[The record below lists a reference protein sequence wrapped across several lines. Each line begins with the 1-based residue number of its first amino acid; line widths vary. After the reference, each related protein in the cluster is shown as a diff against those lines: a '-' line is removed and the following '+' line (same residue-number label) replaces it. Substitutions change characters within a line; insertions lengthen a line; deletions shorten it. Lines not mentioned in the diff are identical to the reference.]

1 MSTITQM
8 LCNKFGGIRERNAV
22 FNEEYVTA
30 QDLQNIELYF
40 TGVNNG
46 IGIRT
51 VRGNISV
58 NDSLV
63 GSKRIIGLWQ
73 SNQAQKS
80 YFFVYAEDNTE
91 GVLYNFNRETKELE
105 VLKSGL
111 TPTGKSNGFD
121 TTQGWSDLFFF
132 TNGENMFTVEMNHTE
147 DEGITTSIEVK
158 DMNLK
163 DRDGRSV
170 VGINATIFDNRL
182 WVVKNNIAWYSVQ
195 ANIYDFATSDAAIT
209 TSAGYIELLK
219 NVTAIHEYLG
229 SLAVF
234 YSDSSTLIKVENG
247 VFSVAD
253 ESPGGCAGYNS
264 LVFHDTNLYFYD
276 DTKKSVFS
284 FKQVITGEKTL
295 GENVAVDIQNILLSI
310 DSDNLDEIRTLSV
323 FMEGRNE
330 IWWIL
335 PIKSTY
341 EVNGVV
347 KPASIV
353 LIFDYLKGEWIKRK
367 CQKINSACIIKDLL
381 YSAGDDGHIFEEYN
395 SDTFN
400 GDYIQHYY
408 RCTPLNLGAM
418 NTLKVL
424 VFPPRASFDMPYNNQ
439 FYVKYVKNYNVI
451 KKPKI
456 RFVKSK
462 LKNFMRWGQHLWGEV
477 YWASENTN
485 VIGKFPSATFK
496 ILEIEMYSTKPSENF
511 SIKNLEFSKIKVKQ
525 V

>member
-1 MSTITQM
+1 
-8 LCNKFGGIRERNAV
+8 
-22 FNEEYVTA
+22 
-30 QDLQNIELYF
+30 
-40 TGVNNG
+40 
-46 IGIRT
+46 
-51 VRGNISV
+51 
-58 NDSLV
+58 
-63 GSKRIIGLWQ
+63 
-73 SNQAQKS
+73 
-80 YFFVYAEDNTE
+80 
-91 GVLYNFNRETKELE
+91 
-105 VLKSGL
+105 
-111 TPTGKSNGFD
+111 
-121 TTQGWSDLFFF
+121 
-132 TNGENMFTVEMNHTE
+132 MNHTE
-147 DEGITTSIEVK
+147 NEGVTTSIEVK

-195 ANIYDFATSDAAIT
+195 ANIYDFATSDASIT

-234 YSDSSTLIKVENG
+234 YADSSTLIKVENG

-253 ESPGGCAGYNS
+253 DSPGGCAGYNS

-284 FKQVITGEKTL
+284 FKQVVTGEKTL

-367 CQKINSACIIKDLL
+367 CQKINSANVINNLL

-408 RCTPLNLGAM
+408 KCTPLNLGAM

-462 LKNFMRWGQHLWGEV
+462 LKNFMIWGQHLWGEV
-477 YWASENTN
+477 FWSSDNTN

-496 ILEIEMYSTKPSENF
+496 VLEIEMYSTKASENF

>member
-63 GSKRIIGLWQ
+63 GSKRIIGLWH
-73 SNQAQKS
+73 STQAQKS
-80 YFFVYAEDNTE
+80 YFFVYAEDKTE
-91 GVLYNFNRETKELE
+91 GILYNFNRETDTLE
-105 VLKSGL
+105 VIKSGL

-147 DEGITTSIEVK
+147 DEGFTTSIEVK

-219 NVTAIHEYLG
+219 NVTAIHEYLD

-276 DTKKSVFS
+276 
-284 FKQVITGEKTL
+284 
-295 GENVAVDIQNILLSI
+295 ENN
-310 DSDNLDEIRTLSV
+310 
-323 FMEGRNE
+323 NE
-330 IWWIL
+330 IER
-335 PIKSTY
+335 KQY
-341 EVNGVV
+341 
-347 KPASIV
+347 AS
-353 LIFDYLKGEWIKRK
+353 
-367 CQKINSACIIKDLL
+367 
-381 YSAGDDGHIFEEYN
+381 
-395 SDTFN
+395 
-400 GDYIQHYY
+400 
-408 RCTPLNLGAM
+408 
-418 NTLKVL
+418 
-424 VFPPRASFDMPYNNQ
+424 
-439 FYVKYVKNYNVI
+439 
-451 KKPKI
+451 
-456 RFVKSK
+456 
-462 LKNFMRWGQHLWGEV
+462 
-477 YWASENTN
+477 
-485 VIGKFPSATFK
+485 
-496 ILEIEMYSTKPSENF
+496 
-511 SIKNLEFSKIKVKQ
+511 
-525 V
+525 